1 MGVVVTLP
9 QRKQGYEDVT
19 AGECPLVPS
28 VVKYAFKHAPAVQ
41 SEEQLLWRL
50 VAARAVLDCVGVT
63 GFGPSQHKK
72 HMAAVIDAQKWFRSQ
87 WDYVRQVFDRAGVEV
102 DGVREA
108 MRLFHLGDD
117 DKVVMIEVE
126 KKRGS
131 EIHQTERSRA
141 GAC

>member
-1 MGVVVTLP
+1 MGKRLN
-9 QRKQGYEDVT
+9 GDEDVE
-19 AGECPLVPS
+19 AQGNPLVPS
-28 VVKYAFKHAPAVQ
+28 VVQYAFKHSPPVQ

-72 HMAAVIDAQKWFRSQ
+72 HLAAVVDSQKWFRDS
-87 WDYVRQVFDRAGVEV
+87 WDRVRQVFDWAGVEV

-108 MRLFHLGDD
+108 LGVFHLDSN
-117 DKVVMIEVE
+117 DKVVQIARESHNVIAVH
-126 KKRGS
+126 K
-131 EIHQTERSRA
+131 TERSRS